1 MINSIQTAYNPVH
14 LHPATYPQMNDA
26 KLDVDQ
32 LNAAEGDDELRE
44 AFGQFV
50 GETFFGQ
57 MLSAMRKTVN
67 ETPYFHGGRAEEMF
81 QGQLDQ
87 VLAEDMSKASAD
99 SFTGPMF
106 ELFQLK
112 RG

>member
-1 MINSIQTAYNPVH
+1 MINAIQSAYNPVQFQQ
-14 LHPATYPQMNDA
+14 ATYSQMNDA
-26 KLDVDQ
+26 TLSAER
-32 LNAAEGDDELRE
+32 LEAAEGDKELRE

-57 MLSAMRKTVN
+57 MLSAMRKTVGKD
-67 ETPYFHGGRAEEMF
+67 PYFHGGRAEEMF
-81 QGQLDQ
+81 QSQLDQ
-87 VLAEDMSKASAD
+87 VMAEEMSKASAE

-112 RG
+112 RS